1 MKQEYRIIENI
12 IKPRSLGPKVREDS
26 VFADSLEDVLALKL
40 IEGNYDLRSP
50 YTTHGTFDPDTYRLR
65 ISNNNNVAVF
75 VPTTR
80 LSMILI
86 VNWGYSDKYYPGT
99 RGEELFNVWSVKMT
113 RNGSTI
119 YDTIHNT
126 NAAELVRKYQYRQE
140 ATKGIDPEL
149 GFSELLNVLLKN
161 SV

>member
-12 IKPRSLGPKVREDS
+12 ISPRKLGPRVHEDS
-26 VFADSLEDVLALKL
+26 VFADSLVDVLALKL

-50 YTTHGTFDPDTYRLR
+50 YTAHGSYGPDSYRLR

-75 VPTTR
+75 VPHAR

-99 RGEELFNVWSVKMT
+99 RGEELFNIWSVKMNH
-113 RNGSTI
+113 NGSTI

-126 NAAELVRKYQYRQE
+126 NAAELVQKYQYKQE

-149 GFSELLNVLLKN
+149 GFSELLNVL
-161 SV
+161 